1 MLIRLNQRGEGK
13 LGCVIGLLILV
24 AAVFVAYKMIPV
36 KVRATEFRD
45 AVFDSARSAGQNSQ
59 DGIRATLVHKADQL
73 RLPIKADQIKIDR
86 RSDYVTIEV
95 EYTVPVEFPGFVYQW
110 KFAHKAENPVF

>member
-24 AAVFVAYKMIPV
+24 AAVFIAYKMIPV

-45 AVFDSARSAGQNSQ
+45 AVFDNARSAGQNSQ
-59 DGIRATLVHKADQL
+59 EAIRNALVHKAAQL
-73 RLPIKADQIKIDR
+73 RLPVKPDQVKIERRADFI
-86 RSDYVTIEV
+86 TIEV

-110 KFAHKAENPVF
+110 KFKHKAENPVF